1 MNRTTQLKL
10 CSLVFA
16 VMWTGWML
24 WANEPVDRAN
34 IVMLVVC
41 GALAGSAWYYAMRW
55 LLQLIRLLPRHDG
68 PVKPAQ
74 WRRAHRC

>member
-1 MNRTTQLKL
+1 MNPTTPLKL

-34 IVMLVVC
+34 VVMLVVC
-41 GALAGSAWYYAMRW
+41 GALAGSALYYAVRW
-55 LLQLIRLLPRHDG
+55 VLQLIGLLPRYDR
-68 PVKPAQ
+68 PVEPAQ